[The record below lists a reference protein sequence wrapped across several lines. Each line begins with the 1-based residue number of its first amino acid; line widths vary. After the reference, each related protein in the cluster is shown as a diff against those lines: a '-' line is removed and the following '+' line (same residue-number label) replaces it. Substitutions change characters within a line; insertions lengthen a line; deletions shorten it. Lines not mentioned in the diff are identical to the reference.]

1 MQVQWWRGG
10 EVQSGAEVQRWCRT
24 VTDLVQRCRI
34 AELQCCTDTEV
45 VQRWCRGGTEVVQR
59 WCRGGAEVVQR
70 CRWCNRGSE
79 VVEEGAEEVQMCRVA
94 ELQRCRVAEVQ
105 SCRNAGAD
113 MIEKCRRGAEE
124 YKCRCRVSAK

>member
-1 MQVQWWRGG
+1 M
-10 EVQSGAEVQRWCRT
+10 VQRWY
-24 VTDLVQRCRI
+24 
-34 AELQCCTDTEV
+34 
-45 VQRWCRGGTEVVQR
+45 RGGAEVVQR

-94 ELQRCRVAEVQ
+94 EVQ

>member
-45 VQRWCRGGTEVVQR
+45 VQRWCRGG
-59 WCRGGAEVVQR
+59 AEVVQR

-94 ELQRCRVAEVQ
+94 ELQSCRGAELQRCRVAEMQVQ
-105 SCRNAGAD
+105 T
-113 MIEKCRRGAEE
+113 
-124 YKCRCRVSAK
+124 

>member
-45 VQRWCRGGTEVVQR
+45 VERWCRGGAEVVQR
-59 WCRGGAEVVQR
+59 WCRGGAEVQVVQQGFR
-70 CRWCNRGSE
+70 GGGGGCRG
-79 VVEEGAEEVQMCRVA
+79 GADVQSCRVA

>member
-1 MQVQWWRGG
+1 MKVQATEPIDEFLLPPRGKSEPKDFDLLAHLEIKEAKEG
-10 EVQSGAEVQRWCRT
+10 EEEAAEDEEPDPDAEVQ
-24 VTDLVQRCRI
+24 
-34 AELQCCTDTEV
+34 V
-45 VQRWCRGGTEVVQR
+45 VQQGFRGGGGG
-59 WCRGGAEVVQR
+59 CRGGADVQ
-70 CRWCNRGSE
+70 S
-79 VVEEGAEEVQMCRVA
+79 CRVA

>member
-1 MQVQWWRGG
+1 MRSEQEHIGAGAVVERWRG
-10 EVQSGAEVQRWCRT
+10 AEWCR
-24 VTDLVQRCRI
+24 
-34 AELQCCTDTEV
+34 
-45 VQRWCRGGTEVVQR
+45 
-59 WCRGGAEVVQR
+59 GAEVVQR

-79 VVEEGAEEVQMCRVA
+79 VVEEGAEEVQM
-94 ELQRCRVAEVQ
+94 CRVAEVQ

>member
-1 MQVQWWRGG
+1 
-10 EVQSGAEVQRWCRT
+10 VQS
-24 VTDLVQRCRI
+24 
-34 AELQCCTDTEV
+34 
-45 VQRWCRGGTEVVQR
+45 
-59 WCRGGAEVVQR
+59 
-70 CRWCNRGSE
+70 
-79 VVEEGAEEVQMCRVA
+79 CRVA